1 MTTTAMQKRAIVH
14 GSERADT
21 HHRPTGTDAD
31 AVSAS
36 DALGCSEP
44 LVKLNVK
51 LPVRLLRKYRAMAQA
66 HGETFTSWIAA
77 ACADHY
83 LSQRQR
89 GRIEDL
95 ARQILDDGCITT
107 EEEETQG

>member
-1 MTTTAMQKRAIVH
+1 MTRRVQKHAVLH
-14 GSERADT
+14 GSERSDA
-21 HHRPTGTDAD
+21 HRRPTAAT
-31 AVSAS
+31 SAPWCTS
-36 DALGCSEP
+36 GKEP

-51 LPVRLLRKYRAMAQA
+51 LPARLLEAYKAWSAAR
-66 HGETFTSWIAA
+66 GETLTSWFAA

-95 ARQILDDGCITT
+95 ARAIAEGTATVVAQDEVDDAAG
-107 EEEETQG
+107 G